1 MTVEDIKK
9 KVIDIVVKQIGADA
23 DKVTMESKI
32 IDDLGAD
39 SLDRV
44 ELTMAVEDEFG
55 IQIPDVDA
63 EKLITIGDVAQ
74 YIIDHS

>member
-1 MTVEDIKK
+1 VEDIKK

>member
-1 MTVEDIKK
+1 MEDIKK